1 MVYDPNG
8 DRTACRFAC
17 ASRQRVALGLAQG
30 QHLAG
35 LLMNIRFC
43 SASVRLLIAPLL
55 LVAGIATAAD
65 PPPDRPYVTFNAAK
79 QDAMT
84 PDMAIEKLKAGNRR
98 FVEGAMH
105 NRDLSAQAQ
114 TTASAGQYPFA
125 VILSCLDSRSA
136 PEIIFDQGVGDL
148 FVARVAGNVISDDML
163 GSFEFATKVAG
174 SKVIVV
180 MGHSACGAVMGAC
193 DGVEL
198 GHLTGLLA
206 KITPAVDATPV
217 AAGAQR
223 NATNAEFVEAVT
235 KANTKLQAAE
245 ILRQSPI
252 LKDLV
257 DEGQIKVVPA
267 MHDLS
272 TGEVEFF

>member
-1 MVYDPNG
+1 MTHPLFS
-8 DRTACRFAC
+8 T
-17 ASRQRVALGLAQG
+17 SLA
-30 QHLAG
+30 
-35 LLMNIRFC
+35 
-43 SASVRLLIAPLL
+43 LL
-55 LVAGIATAAD
+55 LLFAGMALAAD
-65 PPPDRPYVTFNAAK
+65 LPSDRPYVTIDAAK

-98 FVEGAMH
+98 FVEGTMH

-114 TTASAGQYPFA
+114 RTASGQYPFA
-125 VILSCLDSRSA
+125 VVLSCLDSRSA

-163 GSFEFATKVAG
+163 GSFEFATKVSG
-174 SKVIVV
+174 SRLIVV

-206 KITPAVDATPV
+206 KITPAVEATPV
-217 AAGAQR
+217 VADAQR
-223 NATNAEFVEAVT
+223 NASNTEFVEAVT
-235 KANTKLQAAE
+235 EANAKLQVAE

-252 LKDLV
+252 IKALLDQ
-257 DEGQIKVVPA
+257 GQIKVVPA
-267 MHDLS
+267 IHNLS
-272 TGEVEFF
+272 TGVVDFL

>member
-1 MVYDPNG
+1 M
-8 DRTACRFAC
+8 T
-17 ASRQRVALGLAQG
+17 
-30 QHLAG
+30 H
-35 LLMNIRFC
+35 
-43 SASVRLLIAPLL
+43 RLFSTSMLPLIAPLL
-55 LVAGIATAAD
+55 FVAGIALAED
-65 PPPDRPYVTFNAAK
+65 LPLDRPYVTFDAAK

-84 PDMAIEKLKAGNRR
+84 PEMAIDKLKAGNRR
-98 FVEGAMH
+98 FVKGSMH

-114 TTASAGQYPFA
+114 RTAAGQYPFA
-125 VILSCLDSRSA
+125 VVLSCLDSRSA

-206 KITPAVDATPV
+206 KITPAVEATPV
-217 AAGAQR
+217 AADAQR
-223 NATNAEFVEAVT
+223 NASNAAFVEAVT
-235 KANTKLQAAE
+235 EANTKLQVAE

-252 LKDLV
+252 LKALV

-267 MHDLS
+267 MHNLS
-272 TGEVEFF
+272 TGEVKFL

>member
-1 MVYDPNG
+1 MTY
-8 DRTACRFAC
+8 
-17 ASRQRVALGLAQG
+17 
-30 QHLAG
+30 
-35 LLMNIRFC
+35 
-43 SASVRLLIAPLL
+43 RLLSTAFASLL
-55 LVAGIATAAD
+55 LVAGIAVATD
-65 PPPDRPYVTFNAAK
+65 LPSDRPYVTFNAAK

-84 PDMAIEKLKAGNRR
+84 PEMAIEKLKAGNRR
-98 FVEGAMH
+98 FVDGTIH

-114 TTASAGQYPFA
+114 RTASAQYPFA

-148 FVARVAGNVISDDML
+148 FVARVAGNVINDDIL
-163 GSFEFATKVAG
+163 GSFEFATKVSG
-174 SKVIVV
+174 SKLIVV

-206 KITPAVDATPV
+206 KITPAADATPV

-223 NATNAEFVEAVT
+223 NASNADFVEAVT
-235 KANTKLQAAE
+235 AANTKLQVAE

-252 LKDLV
+252 LKALV
-257 DEGQIKVVPA
+257 DQGEIKVVPA
-267 MHDLS
+267 MHNLS
-272 TGEVEFF
+272 TGEVEFL